1 MTKKITSPR
10 KKNAPPKKKM
20 TTEERRAKYTALARQ
35 RRDAKLSKERARD
48 ITCYNCRRKG
58 HVSRDCPNTNT
69 TTGENNVCCCYK
81 CGSVEHTLSTC
92 PKMQLGGGET
102 RSLTDLP
109 YATCF
114 VCGEKGHLASQCQQ
128 NEQGIYVNGGCC
140 RTCGSTKH
148 FAVDCPKTK
157 ELKLL
162 RTKEEESTEEEVAL
176 LANQVFLEGCHGDE
190 QPEQKNQAPKVH
202 KKRRVV
208 KF

>member
-1 MTKKITSPR
+1 
-10 KKNAPPKKKM
+10 
-20 TTEERRAKYTALARQ
+20 
-35 RRDAKLSKERARD
+35 
-48 ITCYNCRRKG
+48 
-58 HVSRDCPNTNT
+58 V
-69 TTGENNVCCCYK
+69 
-81 CGSVEHTLSTC
+81 
-92 PKMQLGGGET
+92 LGGGEK
-102 RSLTDLP
+102 RSLTDIP

-157 ELKLL
+157 ESNLL
-162 RTKEEESTEEEVAL
+162 RTKEEPTEEEVA
-176 LANQVFLEGCHGDE
+176 LANQVFLEGHGDE
-190 QPEQKNQAPKVH
+190 QPERKNQAPKVH